1 MWMSKGQGQG
11 QGKGSNKKR
20 ARVAETTSD
29 DDEPLTIP
37 SILLGKGGS
46 TLYSH
51 FNHVY
56 FNDDITFDT
65 AFALNKELRDAETKI
80 KTTAVALGLKPM
92 PMFLHITSHGGSV
105 HAAFSVVDCIS
116 QLSVEVHTV
125 ADGFVASAATL
136 ITLSG
141 AKRFITPNAY
151 MLIHELRS
159 GVWGKMT
166 SIEEEFVNLKKIM
179 DHITGFYTKRT
190 SITKKSLE
198 KILTKDLIWNADESI
213 EKGLV
218 HELYIPSV

>member
-1 MWMSKGQGQG
+1 MSKGQGQG

>member
-179 DHITGFYTKRT
+179 DHITG
-190 SITKKSLE
+190 
-198 KILTKDLIWNADESI
+198 
-213 EKGLV
+213 V
-218 HELYIPSV
+218 